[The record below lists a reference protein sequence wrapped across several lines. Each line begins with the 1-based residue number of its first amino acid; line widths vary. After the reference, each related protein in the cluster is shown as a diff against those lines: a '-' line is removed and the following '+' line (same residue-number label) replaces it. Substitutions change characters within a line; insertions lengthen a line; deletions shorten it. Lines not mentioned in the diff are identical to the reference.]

1 MLGMTVGWM
10 LTGAHDYVFTQGVSI
25 VSQFGQVGSNV
36 DSNISNVGRLSSAQ
50 QLVATMGRM
59 VVVAMAVLAVIG
71 VLRRASAGFLDVD
84 AVVLC
89 MVPAA
94 IFVGGSYGGEAVFR
108 VYLFALPFAAYL
120 ATGAFFRTTSSI
132 AGWRTSAAVVAV
144 TGVLLTGSMFGYFGK
159 EQWFHFTPGEVRAA
173 EVVYESAPPKSMVI
187 VGTPTFPTDFAYQ
200 ERYTTTPIA
209 NEPEAS
215 LNTVLRDPV
224 TTLYTWMTDPR
235 YAQSYLIITR
245 SQIEEAENTG
255 LLPKGALERIEQQML
270 ESDRFDVLYHDHDAV
285 VFVTPR
291 TTFDGTAP

>member
-1 MLGMTVGWM
+1 M
-10 LTGAHDYVFTQGVSI
+10 LTGARDYVFTQGVSI

-36 DSNISNVGRLSSAQ
+36 DSNISNVGRLAAAQ

-71 VLRRASAGFLDVD
+71 VLRRASAGYLDVD

-120 ATGAFFRTTSSI
+120 AAGAFYRTATSATS
-132 AGWRTSAAVVAV
+132 WRTSAAVVAV
-144 TGVLLTGSMFGYFGK
+144 TALLLTGFMFGYYGK
-159 EQWFHFTPGEVRAA
+159 EQWFRFTPSEVRAA
-173 EVVYESAPPKSMVI
+173 RVVYETAPPNSMVI

-215 LNTVLRDPV
+215 LQTVLRDPV
-224 TTLYTWMTDPR
+224 NTLYTWMTDPR
-235 YAQSYLIITR
+235 YARSYLIITR
-245 SQIEEAENTG
+245 SQIAEAENTG
-255 LLPKGALERIEQQML
+255 LLPKGALERIERQLL

-285 VFVTPR
+285 VFATPG
-291 TTFDGTAP
+291 TSFDGTTP